1 MILENIVDET
11 NTQKEKIK
19 TVMPQINN
27 ALKSLNS
34 SQTAKNLA
42 EVPSKIDR
50 ALSGYNKISDG
61 KCSVYMNLA
70 EHVGSGN
77 GLKLPINVNAPLK
90 HVIAKGKLNL
100 GDRYDI
106 TFDSERGLMVQYGNS
121 RYFVAQ
127 IDISGNE
134 AFLYLSRFDKPLY
147 NEEVTC
153 YITRWT
159 AMS

>member
-1 MILENIVDET
+1 MSLTSEINRTET
-11 NTQKEKIK
+11 EKNKTK
-19 TVMPQINN
+19 TVAVNIDNKLVELGGEQAI
-27 ALKSLNS
+27 
-34 SQTAKNLA
+34 NLA